1 MNYMEEWAKREI
13 ELACKRERGDK
24 DPNEWDYGVACYESA
39 YKAFKS
45 LMEDEHSGCS
55 IGLTMSILKRLV
67 QCKPLTLIE
76 DSPDIW
82 HEAGFV
88 NPGLVKNLQCSRM
101 TSFWKNIYPDGT
113 INYIDNS
120 RVVAYCID
128 RPTVGWHNGM
138 IIHLIHEMFPIT
150 MPYYPASTPYKVY
163 IYEGLTDPK
172 NGDWDTTAVLY
183 VITPDGERVEINRY
197 FDDTADTDV
206 TDGTREITKEEYQE
220 REKRFVNQDHEK
232 FVIA

>member
-1 MNYMEEWAKREI
+1 MSMLEWAKREI
-13 ELACKRERGDK
+13 EIACKRERGDK

-67 QCKPLTLIE
+67 RCQPLTPIE
-76 DSPDIW
+76 DTPDIW
-82 HEAGFV
+82 HEVGFTST
-88 NPGLVKNLQCSRM
+88 GLVKNLQCSRM
-101 TSFWKNIYPDGT
+101 SSFWKEIYPDGT
-113 INYIDNS
+113 INYIDNT

-128 RPTVGWHNGM
+128 HPTVAWSNGM
-138 IIHLIHEMFPIT
+138 ITHLIHEMFPIT
-150 MPYYPASTPYKVY
+150 MPYYPESAPYKVY
-163 IYEGLTDPK
+163 VYEGLTDPK
-172 NGDWDTTAVLY
+172 NGDWDTTAILY
-183 VITPDGERVEINRY
+183 VIKPDGERININRY
-197 FDDTADTDV
+197 FDN
-206 TDGTREITKEEYQE
+206 TDGSREITKEEYRE

>member
-1 MNYMEEWAKREI
+1 MSYMEQWAKREI
-13 ELACKRERGDK
+13 EIACKRERGDK

-67 QCKPLTLIE
+67 RCQPLTPIE
-76 DSPDIW
+76 DTPDIW
-82 HEAGFV
+82 QEVGFA
-88 NPGLVKNLQCSRM
+88 NTGLVKNLQCSRM
-101 TSFWKNIYPDGT
+101 ISFWKNIYPDGT

-128 RPTVGWHNGM
+128 RPPVGWHSGM
-138 IIHLIHEMFPIT
+138 ITHLIHEMFPIT
-150 MPYYPASTPYKVY
+150 MPYYPESVPYKVY

-172 NGDWDTTAVLY
+172 NGDWDTIAVFY
-183 VITPDGERVEINRY
+183 VIKPDGERVDINRY
-197 FDDTADTDV
+197 FDDTGD
-206 TDGTREITKEEYQE
+206 TREITKEEYQE
-220 REKRFVNQDHEK
+220 REKRFVNGRFGDES
-232 FVIA
+232 

>member
-1 MNYMEEWAKREI
+1 MSMSEWAKREI

-67 QCKPLTLIE
+67 QCKPLTPIE

-128 RPTVGWHNGM
+128 HPTVGWHNGM
-138 IIHLIHEMFPIT
+138 ITHLIHEMFPII
-150 MPYYPASTPYKVY
+150 MPYYPESEPYKVY

-172 NGDWDTTAVLY
+172 NGDWDTTAILY